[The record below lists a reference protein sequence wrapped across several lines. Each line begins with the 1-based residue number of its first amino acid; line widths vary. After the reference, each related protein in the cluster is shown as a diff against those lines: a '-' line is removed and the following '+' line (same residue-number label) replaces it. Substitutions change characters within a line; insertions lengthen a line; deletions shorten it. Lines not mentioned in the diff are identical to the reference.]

1 MSGVVA
7 KDCSFSGSFVFWKE
21 GGRKNGFGFVLV
33 LCLCLGECCL
43 SFEEEQQF

>member
-1 MSGVVA
+1 MEALCFG
-7 KDCSFSGSFVFWKE
+7 GREGGRE